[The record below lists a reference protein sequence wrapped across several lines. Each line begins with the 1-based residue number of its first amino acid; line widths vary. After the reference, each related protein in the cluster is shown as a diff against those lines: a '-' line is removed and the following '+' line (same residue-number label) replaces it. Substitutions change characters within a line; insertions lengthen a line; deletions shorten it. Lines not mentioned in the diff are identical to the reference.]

1 MLGEDLYF
9 LILETLRRLT
19 ISVYEFGAGM
29 GVDGCSSCGS
39 LDRDG
44 VGVSSSFGRDMG
56 AGGTLGGLF
65 ICGTLKSLLICICR
79 NHGIGSRMSICPVCV
94 DVVHCVTGLDGDLST
109 VVSVGISLD
118 ITVSGVVE
126 LTVDS
131 GSAIMSVGDSVGM
144 TGSEVMQLG
153 DSSLSDGRSATVSVG
168 ITVGTE
174 MVSLMGSSTS
184 MLRGS
189 VGSWGRGLSRL
200 HCANV
205 TL

>member
-1 MLGEDLYF
+1 
-9 LILETLRRLT
+9 
-19 ISVYEFGAGM
+19 M
-29 GVDGCSSCGS
+29 GGGGCSPCSS
-39 LDRDG
+39 LDEDG
-44 VGVSSSFGRDMG
+44 VGVSSL
-56 AGGTLGGLF
+56 LGS
-65 ICGTLKSLLICICR
+65 LKSFLICIGS
-79 NHGIGSRMSICPVCV
+79 NHGIVSLMSSGSGVMFEGGVMVWETMSLGVPV
-94 DVVHCVTGLDGDLST
+94 DVVYCATGLDGDLYI
-109 VVSVGISLD
+109 VVSVG
-118 ITVSGVVE
+118 
-126 LTVDS
+126 
-131 GSAIMSVGDSVGM
+131 ASVGM

-168 ITVGTE
+168 ITVGTG

>member
-1 MLGEDLYF
+1 
-9 LILETLRRLT
+9 
-19 ISVYEFGAGM
+19 M
-29 GVDGCSSCGS
+29 GGGGCSPCGS
-39 LDRDG
+39 LDEDG
-44 VGVSSSFGRDMG
+44 VGVSSSFGS
-56 AGGTLGGLF
+56 
-65 ICGTLKSLLICICR
+65 LKSLLICIGS
-79 NHGIGSRMSICPVCV
+79 NHGIVSLMSRGSGVMFEGGVMVWETMSLGVPV
-94 DVVHCVTGLDGDLST
+94 DVVYRAPGLDGDLST

-126 LTVDS
+126 LTGDS
-131 GSAIMSVGDSVGM
+131 GSAIMSVGDSVDM

-168 ITVGTE
+168 ITVDTG

-184 MLRGS
+184 MLRRS